1 MSGRSAQLVLPISV
15 NPGATWSHWVSREVT
30 GEVESFASALLD
42 QGGAGFFLWASEGQ
56 GKSHFLQACCAAQP
70 GARYL
75 PIESLLDY
83 PPEAILE
90 HAENDTMVV
99 VDDIHLIDGH
109 RSWQEALFHCYNR
122 CAETGTPFLSS
133 ATQSPAGLQNVLA
146 DLQSRLSLLTTFKLP
161 AWELD
166 DFERLLRH
174 LAHDRGLLL
183 SDDVARYLTLR
194 IQRRPL
200 DAVNVITAIDES
212 TLVEKR
218 SPTIPFLKL
227 LGL

>member
-1 MSGRSAQLVLPISV
+1 
-15 NPGATWSHWVSREVT
+15 
-30 GEVESFASALLD
+30 VESFARALLD

-56 GKSHFLQACCAAQP
+56 GKSHFLQACCAAKP

-75 PIESLLDY
+75 PLESLLHY
-83 PPEAILE
+83 PPEPILE

-99 VDDIHLIDGH
+99 VDNIHVIDGH
-109 RSWQEALFHCYNR
+109 RSWQEALFHCFNR
-122 CAETGTPFLSS
+122 CAETGTPFIAS
-133 ATQSPAGLQNVLA
+133 AIQSPAGLKGVLA

-166 DFERLLRH
+166 DFERLLGH

-183 SDDVARYLTLR
+183 SDDVARYLTMR

-200 DAVNVITAIDES
+200 DAVSVIATIDES

>member
-15 NPGATWSHWVSREVT
+15 NPSATWSHWVSREVT
-30 GEVESFASALLD
+30 SEVESFAKALLD
-42 QGGAGFFLWASEGQ
+42 RGGVGFFLWASEGQ
-56 GKSHFLQACCAAQP
+56 GKSHFLQACCAATP

-75 PIESLLDY
+75 PMESLLYY
-83 PPEAILE
+83 PSEAVLE
-90 HAENDTMVV
+90 HAENETMVV
-99 VDDIHLIDGH
+99 VDDIDLIDGH

-122 CAETGTPFLSS
+122 CAETGTPFLAS
-133 ATQSPAGLQNVLA
+133 ATQSPAGLKNVFA

-166 DFERLLRH
+166 DFERLLGH

-183 SDDVARYLTLR
+183 SDDVARYLTMR

-200 DAVNVITAIDES
+200 DAVNVIATIDES

>member
-15 NPGATWSHWVSREVT
+15 NPGATWRHWVSREVT
-30 GEVESFASALLD
+30 GEVESFARALLD
-42 QGGAGFFLWASEGQ
+42 QGGTGFFLWASEGQ
-56 GKSHFLQACCAAQP
+56 GKSHFLQACCAAKP

-75 PIESLLDY
+75 PMKSLIDY
-83 PPEAILE
+83 PPEAVLE
-90 HAENDTMVV
+90 HAENETMVV

-109 RSWQEALFHCYNR
+109 RSWQEALFHCFNR
-122 CAETGTPFLSS
+122 CAETGTPFLASS
-133 ATQSPAGLQNVLA
+133 TQSPAGMKSVLA

-166 DFERLLRH
+166 DFERLLGH

-183 SDDVARYLTLR
+183 SDDVAHYLTMR

-200 DAVNVITAIDES
+200 DAVKVIATIDES

>member
-1 MSGRSAQLVLPISV
+1 MSGRSEQLVLAISV
-15 NPGATWSHWVSREVT
+15 NPGGTWRHWVSREVT
-30 GEVESFASALLD
+30 GEVEFFAKALLD
-42 QGGAGFFLWASEGQ
+42 GGGAGFFLWAAEGL
-56 GKSHFLQACCAAQP
+56 GKSHFLQACCAANP

-75 PIESLLDY
+75 PIGSLLDY
-83 PPEAILE
+83 PPEVVLE
-90 HAENDTMVV
+90 HAENETMVV

-109 RSWQEALFHCYNR
+109 RSWQEALFHCFNR
-122 CAETGTPFLSS
+122 CAETGTPFLAS
-133 ATQSPAGLQNVLA
+133 ATQSPAGLKSVLA

-166 DFERLLRH
+166 DFERLLGH
-174 LAHDRGLLL
+174 LAHDRGLIL
-183 SDDVARYLTLR
+183 SDDVAHYLTMR
-194 IQRRPL
+194 IQRRPR
-200 DAVNVITAIDES
+200 DAVNVIVAIDES

>member
-75 PIESLLDY
+75 PLESLLDY

-90 HAENDTMVV
+90 HAANDTMVV

-146 DLQSRLSLLTTFKLP
+146 DPQSRLSLLTTFKLP

-166 DFERLLRH
+166 DFERLLGH

-183 SDDVARYLTLR
+183 NDDVVRYLTMR

-200 DAVNVITAIDES
+200 GAVKVVATIDES

>member
-15 NPGATWSHWVSREVT
+15 NPGATWSHWVSREAT
-30 GEVESFASALLD
+30 GEVESFARALPD
-42 QGGAGFFLWASEGQ
+42 RGGVGFFLWGSEGQ

-75 PIESLLDY
+75 PMGSLLDY
-83 PPEAILE
+83 PPEAVLE
-90 HAENDTMVV
+90 HAENETMVV

-109 RSWQEALFHCYNR
+109 RSWQEALFHCFNR
-122 CAETGTPFLSS
+122 CAETGTPFLAS
-133 ATQSPAGLQNVLA
+133 ATQSPAGLHSVLA

-166 DFERLLRH
+166 DFERLLGQ

-183 SDDVARYLTLR
+183 SDDVAHYLTMR

-200 DAVNVITAIDES
+200 DAVNVIATIDES
-212 TLVEKR
+212 TLVERR

>member
-1 MSGRSAQLVLPISV
+1 
-15 NPGATWSHWVSREVT
+15 
-30 GEVESFASALLD
+30 VESFARALLD

-56 GKSHFLQACCAAQP
+56 GKSHFLQACCAAKP

-75 PIESLLDY
+75 PLESLLHY
-83 PPEAILE
+83 PPEPILE

-99 VDDIHLIDGH
+99 VDNIHVIDGH
-109 RSWQEALFHCYNR
+109 RSWQEALFHCFNR
-122 CAETGTPFLSS
+122 CAETGTPFIAS
-133 ATQSPAGLQNVLA
+133 AIQSPAGLKGVLA

-166 DFERLLRH
+166 DFERLLGH

-183 SDDVARYLTLR
+183 SDDVARYLTMR

-200 DAVNVITAIDES
+200 DAVNVIATIDES

-218 SPTIPFLKL
+218 SPTIPFLKV

>member
-15 NPGATWSHWVSREVT
+15 NPGATWRHWVSREET
-30 GEVESFASALLD
+30 GEVESFARTLLD
-42 QGGAGFFLWASEGQ
+42 QGGVGLFLWASEGQ
-56 GKSHFLQACCAAQP
+56 GKSHFLQACSAAKP

-75 PIESLLDY
+75 PMESLLDY
-83 PPEAILE
+83 PPEAVLE
-90 HAENDTMVV
+90 HAENENMVV

-109 RSWQEALFHCYNR
+109 RSWQEALFHCFNR
-122 CAETGTPFLSS
+122 CAETGTPFLAS
-133 ATQSPAGLQNVLA
+133 ATQSPAGLKNVLA

-166 DFERLLRH
+166 DFERLLGH

-183 SDDVARYLTLR
+183 SDDVARYLTMR

-200 DAVNVITAIDES
+200 DAVNVIATIDES

>member
-42 QGGAGFFLWASEGQ
+42 QGSRFLPVGVRGQ

-75 PIESLLDY
+75 PLESLLDY

>member
-15 NPGATWSHWVSREVT
+15 HPDANWSHWVSREVT
-30 GEVESFASALLD
+30 GEVESFAEALLD
-42 QGGAGFFLWASEGQ
+42 CGGAGLFLWASQGH
-56 GKSHFLQACCAAQP
+56 GKSHFLQACCAAKP

-83 PPEAILE
+83 PPEAVLE
-90 HAENDTMVV
+90 HAENDTLVV

-109 RSWQEALFHCYNR
+109 RLWQEALFHCFNR
-122 CAETGTPFLSS
+122 CAETGTPFLAS
-133 ATQSPAGLQNVLA
+133 ATQAPAGLNSVLA

-166 DFERLLRH
+166 DFERLLSH
-174 LAHDRGLLL
+174 LARDRGLLL
-183 SDDVARYLTLR
+183 SDDVARYLTMR

-200 DAVNVITAIDES
+200 DAVNVIAAIEES

>member
-15 NPGATWSHWVSREVT
+15 NPGATWSHWVSRKVT
-30 GEVESFASALLD
+30 GEVESFAQELLD
-42 QGGAGFFLWASEGQ
+42 RGGAGFFLAASEGQ
-56 GKSHFLQACCAAQP
+56 GKSHFLQACCAAKP

-75 PIESLLDY
+75 PLRSLLNY
-83 PPEAILE
+83 PPEAVLE

-109 RSWQEALFHCYNR
+109 QSWQETFFHCFNR
-122 CAETGTPFLSS
+122 CNEKGTPFLAS
-133 ATQSPAGLQNVLA
+133 ATQSPAALNSVLA

-166 DFERLLRH
+166 DFERLLH
-174 LAHDRGLLL
+174 QLAHDRGLLM
-183 SDDVARYLTLR
+183 SNDVARYLTMR
-194 IQRRPL
+194 IQRRPI
-200 DAVNVITAIDES
+200 DAVKVIATIDES
-212 TLVEKR
+212 TLVAKR

>member
-1 MSGRSAQLVLPISV
+1 MTGRSAQLVLPISV
-15 NPGATWSHWVSREVT
+15 NPRATWGHWVSREVT
-30 GEVESFASALLD
+30 GEVESVARAQLD
-42 QGGAGFFLWASEGQ
+42 HGGAGLFLWASEGQ
-56 GKSHFLQACCAAQP
+56 GKSHFLQACCDAKP

-75 PIESLLDY
+75 PMESLLDY
-83 PPEAILE
+83 PPEAVLE
-90 HAENDTMVV
+90 HAENETMVV

-109 RSWQEALFHCYNR
+109 RSWQEALFHCFNR
-122 CAETGTPFLSS
+122 CAETGTPFLAS
-133 ATQSPAGLQNVLA
+133 ATQSPAGLKSMLA
-146 DLQSRLSLLTTFKLP
+146 DLQSRLSLLPTFKLP

-174 LAHDRGLLL
+174 LAHDRSLLL
-183 SDDVARYLTLR
+183 GDDVARYLTMR

-200 DAVNVITAIDES
+200 DAVDVINTIDES

>member
-1 MSGRSAQLVLPISV
+1 
-15 NPGATWSHWVSREVT
+15 
-30 GEVESFASALLD
+30 VESFARALLD

-56 GKSHFLQACCAAQP
+56 GKSHFLQACCAAKP

-75 PIESLLDY
+75 PLESLLHY
-83 PPEAILE
+83 PPEPILE

-99 VDDIHLIDGH
+99 VDNIHVIDGH
-109 RSWQEALFHCYNR
+109 RSWQEALFHCFNR
-122 CAETGTPFLSS
+122 CAETGTPFIAS
-133 ATQSPAGLQNVLA
+133 AIQSPAGLKGVFA

-166 DFERLLRH
+166 DFERLLGH

-183 SDDVARYLTLR
+183 SDDVARYLTMR
-194 IQRRPL
+194 IQRRSL
-200 DAVNVITAIDES
+200 DAVNVIATIDES

-218 SPTIPFLKL
+218 SPTIPFLKV

>member
-1 MSGRSAQLVLPISV
+1 MSGRSVQLVLPISV
-15 NPGATWSHWVSREVT
+15 NPGATWSHWVSRKVT

-75 PIESLLDY
+75 PMESLLDY

-90 HAENDTMVV
+90 HAENDTMAV

-109 RSWQEALFHCYNR
+109 RSLQEAFFHFYKR
-122 CAETGTPFLSS
+122 GAETVTPFLAS
-133 ATQSPAGLQNVLA
+133 ATQSPAGLKNVLA

>member
-15 NPGATWSHWVSREVT
+15 NPGADWRHWVSREET
-30 GEVESFASALLD
+30 EEVESFAQKLLD
-42 QGGAGFFLWASEGQ
+42 HGGVGFFLWASEGH
-56 GKSHFLQACCAAQP
+56 GKSHFLQACCATKA

-75 PIESLLDY
+75 PLKSLLDY
-83 PPEAILE
+83 PPDAVLE
-90 HAENDTMVV
+90 NAEHDALVV
-99 VDDIHLIDGH
+99 IDDIHLIDGYP
-109 RSWQEALFHCYNR
+109 SWQEAFFHCFNR
-122 CAETGTPFLSS
+122 CAEKGTPFIAS
-133 ATQSPAGLQNVLA
+133 AMQSPAGLDGLLA

-166 DFERLLRH
+166 DFETLLGQ
-174 LAHDRGLLL
+174 LAHDRGLVL
-183 SDDVARYLTLR
+183 SDDVTRYLTMR
-194 IQRRPL
+194 IQRRPA
-200 DAVNVITAIDES
+200 DAVNVIATIDES

>member
-1 MSGRSAQLVLPISV
+1 
-15 NPGATWSHWVSREVT
+15 
-30 GEVESFASALLD
+30 VESFARALLD

-56 GKSHFLQACCAAQP
+56 GKSHFLQACCAAKP

-75 PIESLLDY
+75 PLESLLHY
-83 PPEAILE
+83 PPEPILE

-99 VDDIHLIDGH
+99 VDNIHVIDGH
-109 RSWQEALFHCYNR
+109 RSWQEALFHCFNR
-122 CAETGTPFLSS
+122 CAETGTPFIAS
-133 ATQSPAGLQNVLA
+133 AIQSPAGLKGVLA

-166 DFERLLRH
+166 DFERLLGH

-183 SDDVARYLTLR
+183 SDDVARYLTMR

-200 DAVNVITAIDES
+200 DAVNVIVTIDES

-218 SPTIPFLKL
+218 SPTIPFLKV

>member
-15 NPGATWSHWVSREVT
+15 NPRATWGHWVSREVT
-30 GEVESFASALLD
+30 GEVESYARAHLD
-42 QGGAGFFLWASEGQ
+42 NGGAGFFLWASEGQ
-56 GKSHFLQACCAAQP
+56 GKSHFLQACCAAKP

-75 PIESLLDY
+75 PMESLLHY
-83 PPEAILE
+83 PPEAVLE
-90 HAENDTMVV
+90 HAENETMVV

-109 RSWQEALFHCYNR
+109 RSWQEALFHCFNR
-122 CAETGTPFLSS
+122 CAETGTPILAS
-133 ATQSPAGLQNVLA
+133 ATQSPAGLKSMLA
-146 DLQSRLSLLTTFKLP
+146 DLQSRLSLLPTFKLP

-166 DFERLLRH
+166 DFERLLGH
-174 LAHDRGLLL
+174 LAHDRGLLF
-183 SDDVARYLTLR
+183 SDDVARYLTMR

-200 DAVNVITAIDES
+200 DAVNVIATIDES

>member
-75 PIESLLDY
+75 PLEYLLDY
-83 PPEAILE
+83 PPDAVLE
-90 HAENDTMVV
+90 NAENDTMVV

-109 RSWQEALFHCYNR
+109 RSWQEALFHCFNR
-122 CAETGTPFLSS
+122 CAETGIPFLAS
-133 ATQSPAGLQNVLA
+133 ATQSPAGLKSVLA

-161 AWELD
+161 AGNWMISSDCFAIWRMIAVCFLVTM
-166 DFERLLRH
+166 LR
-174 LAHDRGLLL
+174 A
-183 SDDVARYLTLR
+183 T
-194 IQRRPL
+194 
-200 DAVNVITAIDES
+200 
-212 TLVEKR
+212 
-218 SPTIPFLKL
+218 
-227 LGL
+227 

>member
-1 MSGRSAQLVLPISV
+1 MSDRSAQLVLPISV
-15 NPGATWSHWVSREVT
+15 NPGATWRHWVSREVT
-30 GEVESFASALLD
+30 DEVESFAKSLLNR
-42 QGGAGFFLWASEGQ
+42 GGAGFFLSASTGH
-56 GKSHFLQACCAAQP
+56 GKSHFLQACCATQS

-75 PIESLLDY
+75 PLESLLDY
-83 PPEAILE
+83 PPEAVLE
-90 HAENDTMVV
+90 QAENDTMVV
-99 VDDIHLIDGH
+99 VDDIHLIAGH
-109 RSWQEALFHCYNR
+109 RSWQEALFHCFNR
-122 CAETGTPFLSS
+122 CSETGTPFLAS
-133 ATQSPAGLQNVLA
+133 ATQSPAGLGSVLA

-166 DFERLLRH
+166 DFERLLGH
-174 LAHDRGLLL
+174 LAHDRGLLM
-183 SDDVARYLTLR
+183 SDDVARYLTMR

-200 DAVNVITAIDES
+200 DAVNVSATIDQS